1 MNQDTVAKQEEQ
13 AQSLTN
19 EIQSADEDLHAQKV
33 LNMQLYN
40 DNNALITNLSHILNE
55 RNRLLIECEGLQN
68 TTLIIQQQLAEIEGQ
83 VSAEQEQ
90 YDSIC
95 SQLKELEEKW
105 DDWRQSVRKQEAAI
119 EQCTRRVCIN
129 SIASEELSTVC
140 NSLSETQQTLTV
152 KQKSYT
158 ELWNRY
164 ERFQKQKDQRDLE
177 SKQKEKMQKESEEE
191 LMFLQKKV
199 TIVESV
205 LFLWR
210 L

>member
-1 MNQDTVAKQEEQ
+1 M
-13 AQSLTN
+13 
-19 EIQSADEDLHAQKV
+19 
-33 LNMQLYN
+33 
-40 DNNALITNLSHILNE
+40 
-55 RNRLLIECEGLQN
+55 
-68 TTLIIQQQLAEIEGQ
+68 
-83 VSAEQEQ
+83 
-90 YDSIC
+90 
-95 SQLKELEEKW
+95 
-105 DDWRQSVRKQEAAI
+105 RKQEAAI
-119 EQCTRRVCIN
+119 KQCTRRVCIN

-205 LFLWR
+205 LL